1 MASGDEGRGDSE
13 GHVRHSHVRDRG
25 EGACLCLQLLVP
37 ECYDCSSDHGSPF
50 PLRWRVGQDKKG
62 VLKIVLHTDLADLE
76 KPQSSC
82 STNFAAIRCAAQSL
96 TIIDQKHQ
104 YERIPSHSC

>member
-1 MASGDEGRGDSE
+1 MASGEEGRGDGE

-25 EGACLCLQLLVP
+25 EGACLCLQLIVP
-37 ECYDCSSDHGSPF
+37 EGYDCSSDHGSPF

-76 KPQSSC
+76 KPQ
-82 STNFAAIRCAAQSL
+82 R
-96 TIIDQKHQ
+96 
-104 YERIPSHSC
+104 R